1 MTEQQPANSGGKQGG
16 RFQPGQSGNPL
27 GRPAGSR
34 NTATL
39 LLADLIDGEG
49 EDIVRALVTAAKAG
63 DVSAGRTL
71 LDRLVPPRKDRPVAF
86 ALPTLHT
93 AADAVQAMAALTA
106 AVASGALTPSEAT
119 ELARLVEAFTKALE
133 AADFETRL
141 AALEQHMGT
150 ARCTG

>member
-16 RFQPGQSGNPL
+16 RFQLGQSGNPL
-27 GRPAGSR
+27 GRPAGSK
-34 NTATL
+34 ATL

-49 EDIVRALVTAAKAG
+49 EDIVRALVTAAKSG
-63 DVSAGRTL
+63 DVSAGHAL
-71 LDRLVPPRKDRPVAF
+71 LDRLVPPRKDRPAAF
-86 ALPTLHT
+86 ALPALHT
-93 AADAVQAMAALTA
+93 ATDAAKATA
-106 AVASGALTPSEAT
+106 TVASGPLTPREAT

-150 ARCTG
+150 MR

>member
-34 NTATL
+34 NKATL

-49 EDIVRALVTAAKAG
+49 EDIVRALVTAAKSG
-63 DVSAGRTL
+63 DVSAGRAL

-86 ALPTLHT
+86 ALPALQT
-93 AADAVQAMAALTA
+93 AADAAQAMAALTA

-141 AALEQHMGT
+141 AALEQRMGT
-150 ARCTG
+150 MR

>member
-39 LLADLIDGEG
+39 LLADLINGEG
-49 EDIVRALVTAAKAG
+49 EDIVRALVTAAKSG
-63 DVSAGRTL
+63 DVSAGRAL

-86 ALPTLHT
+86 ALPALHT
-93 AADAVQAMAALTA
+93 AADAAKAMAALTA
-106 AVASGALTPSEAT
+106 AVASGALTPSETT

-150 ARCTG
+150 MR

>member
-34 NTATL
+34 NKATL

-49 EDIVRALVTAAKAG
+49 EDLVRALVTAAKSG
-63 DVSAGRTL
+63 DVSAGRAL
-71 LDRLVPPRKDRPVAF
+71 LDRLVPARKDRPVTF
-86 ALPTLHT
+86 ALPALQT
-93 AADAVQAMAALTA
+93 AADAAKAMAALTA
-106 AVASGALTPSEAT
+106 AVASGSLTPSEAT

-141 AALEQHMGT
+141 AALEQRMGT
-150 ARCTG
+150 MR

>member
-34 NTATL
+34 NKATL

-49 EDIVRALVTAAKAG
+49 EDIVRALVTAAKSG
-63 DVSAGRTL
+63 DVSAGRAL

-86 ALPTLHT
+86 ALPALHT
-93 AADAVQAMAALTA
+93 AADAAQAMAALTA

-119 ELARLVEAFTKALE
+119 GLVEAFTKALE
-133 AADFETRL
+133 AAEVETRL
-141 AALEQHMGT
+141 AAIEQRMGT
-150 ARCTG
+150 VR